1 VWLQRYSSA
10 FDHAR
15 EVNDHAILNGPSDAM
30 SGHTPPVNGRVSDK
44 ESHMSYFASAVGAPC
59 APARLLMATALCAA
73 VCILAIFVFPHAAR
87 AGEIALPG
95 IAALKTTCASLPG
108 KTIAGVT
115 VTAAVRFEAVANV
128 APAGL
133 CRVSGTRAPFLDI
146 EVDVPDDWSGR
157 LFQVGGGGFD
167 GSIFSGETDS
177 AGVITGVNPVIAV
190 QGAVYAASNGGNRA
204 SVPAQAAPGVW
215 ASGTADG
222 RASSTDYAYQSVGT
236 TVHFAEGVIQAFFA
250 TPAKFRYFSG
260 CSNGG
265 REAYIAAERWPND
278 YDGIVSGCETEDMAG
293 LVTAWLNIASRGAT
307 PAALSGPQYHAAYT
321 SAVAAC
327 DAQDGLVDGYLT
339 NAAGCRYDP
348 GLLLCGL
355 PTANADPKL
364 CLTALQVQTL
374 KNLMSPLKL
383 ADGTVIY
390 AGFPWADFSSSMGAF
405 GGLASVNAF
414 LATDDPSWMTPAK
427 QATFNVDVDYPL
439 IRSGL
444 VKAGMD
450 HNKPAIAAFVASGK
464 KIISWHANGDPLL
477 SSKDHARND
486 ALLTKL
492 IKSRGVTDPATGTR
506 FFLVPANSHGL
517 GAIPGQID
525 WAGAI
530 IDWVEKG
537 IAPSQLTFTFSTSM
551 PFSSPAPAG
560 GADTRQLPVCLFPKA
575 PRYNGVGDTKVAG
588 SYTCT

>member
-1 VWLQRYSSA
+1 
-10 FDHAR
+10 
-15 EVNDHAILNGPSDAM
+15 
-30 SGHTPPVNGRVSDK
+30 
-44 ESHMSYFASAVGAPC
+44 MSYFASAVGAPC
-59 APARLLMATALCAA
+59 APAELPMATTLRAA
-73 VCILAIFVFPHAAR
+73 VCILAIFGFPHAVR
-87 AGEIALPG
+87 AGATALPG
-95 IAALKTTCASLPG
+95 LAALKATCASLPG

-115 VTAAVRFEAVANV
+115 VTATVRFEAVANV

-133 CRVSGTRAPFLDI
+133 CKVSGTRAPFLDI
-146 EVDVPDDWSGR
+146 EVDVPDNWSGR
-157 LFQVGGGGFD
+157 LFQVGGGGLD
-167 GSIFSGETDS
+167 GSIFSGETDT

-222 RASSTDYAYQSVGT
+222 RASITDYAYQSVGT

-265 REAYIAAERWPND
+265 REAYIAAERWPQE
-278 YDGIVSGCETEDMAG
+278 YDGIVSGCETEEAAG
-293 LVTAWLNIASRGAT
+293 LATTFLSIASRAAT
-307 PAALSGPQYHAAYT
+307 PAALSGPQYHAAYM

-327 DAQDGLVDGYLT
+327 DAQDGLVDSYLS
-339 NAAGCRYDP
+339 NAAGCQYDP

-364 CLTALQVQTL
+364 CLTAPQVQTL
-374 KNLMSPLKL
+374 KDLMSPLKL

-390 AGFPWADFSSSMGAF
+390 AGYPWADFSSSMNRFSQLAGA
-405 GGLASVNAF
+405 LTF
-414 LATDDPSWMTPAK
+414 LATNDPSWMTPAK

-444 VKAGMD
+444 LKVGVDHDKA
-450 HNKPAIAAFVASGK
+450 AIAAFVASGK

-477 SSKDHARND
+477 SSTDHARND
-486 ALLTKL
+486 AILTKL
-492 IKSRGVTDPATGTR
+492 IKSRGIADPAAGSR
-506 FFLVPANSHGL
+506 FFLVPANLHGV

-537 IAPSQLTFTFSTSM
+537 IAPSQLTFTFSTS
-551 PFSSPAPAG
+551 APAG
-560 GADTRQLPVCLFPKA
+560 GTATRQLPVCLFPKT
-575 PRYNGVGDTKVAG
+575 PRYSGAGDVNSA
-588 SYTCT
+588 SSFTCN